1 MYLTKP
7 YPKAAI
13 KPLNSGAS
21 SSMVARAAETGE
33 MAAPGHDTNET
44 AKQDNE
50 FASNEM
56 SKMPVLDRDTTVKSE
71 PSDADVADVN

>member
-1 MYLTKP
+1 
-7 YPKAAI
+7 
-13 KPLNSGAS
+13 
-21 SSMVARAAETGE
+21 MVARAAETGE

-56 SKMPVLDRDTTVKSE
+56 SEMPVLDRDTTEMAQPDELPQTHVKAE
-71 PSDADVADVN
+71 PSAEVDADVASDVS